1 MEVLEPEE
9 YEGLSVNGKVELIQ
23 QLIPLGLMY
32 VNELLQSEVKELAGD
47 RYAREAAPKERVR
60 HGSNPGSVKLAGQR
74 LRLEVPRVRNRRENC
89 EVPLKSWE
97 ALQQSSGEVQAQ
109 LLRRL
114 LYGISCRKYERVAP
128 LVPGAIGLSA
138 SSVSR
143 QFVEATAQQLREFQE
158 RDLSK
163 LDLVA
168 LWIDGKSFSD
178 DMLLIALGLTNDGRK
193 IPLGFVQSRTE
204 NSVALSDFLRSL
216 LDRGLRIEEGILVIV
231 DGSKGLRSA
240 IQKVFEDRAVV
251 QRCQWHKRENVV
263 AYLPKKAQAQWRR
276 RLQKAYERP
285 IYEEAKSALEAL
297 LDELDET
304 NQSAAQSLRE
314 GLEETLTLHRLGVFQ
329 LLGKSLKTTN
339 CIESIMSQVEAVC
352 HKVTSWKNSS
362 QKQRWLAASLMDLEP
377 RLRRIQGHQ
386 HLPTLRQA
394 LKQELGLASNVQI
407 QDQTGAA
414 NFN

>member
-1 MEVLEPEE
+1 
-9 YEGLSVNGKVELIQ
+9 
-23 QLIPLGLMY
+23 
-32 VNELLQSEVKELAGD
+32 
-47 RYAREAAPKERVR
+47 
-60 HGSNPGSVKLAGQR
+60 
-74 LRLEVPRVRNRRENC
+74 
-89 EVPLKSWE
+89 
-97 ALQQSSGEVQAQ
+97 
-109 LLRRL
+109 
-114 LYGISCRKYERVAP
+114 
-128 LVPGAIGLSA
+128 
-138 SSVSR
+138 
-143 QFVEATAQQLREFQE
+143 
-158 RDLSK
+158 
-163 LDLVA
+163 
-168 LWIDGKSFSD
+168 
-178 DMLLIALGLTNDGRK
+178 
-193 IPLGFVQSRTE
+193 
-204 NSVALSDFLRSL
+204 
-216 LDRGLRIEEGILVIV
+216 
-231 DGSKGLRSA
+231 
-240 IQKVFEDRAVV
+240 
-251 QRCQWHKRENVV
+251 
-263 AYLPKKAQAQWRR
+263 
-276 RLQKAYERP
+276 
-285 IYEEAKSALEAL
+285 LEAL